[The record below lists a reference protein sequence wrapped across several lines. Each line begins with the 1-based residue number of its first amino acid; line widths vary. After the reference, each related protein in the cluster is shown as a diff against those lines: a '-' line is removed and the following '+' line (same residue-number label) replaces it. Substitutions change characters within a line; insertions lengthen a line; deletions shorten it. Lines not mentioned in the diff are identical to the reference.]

1 MDEAMDPDLA
11 KALERYALVGGIL
24 HRRGERGD
32 VVRQVQELAE
42 SELVLQDGTTHLSR
56 ATLYRILKAAREGGA
71 HQLRRRRRKDRGSIR
86 AIDAKTVAR
95 LVALRT
101 EYPRASAPVL
111 IRTLELQ
118 GEVAA
123 GQLRPSTVRRILRN
137 LAPRAREDTT
147 KRAYRRF
154 EVAGPMALW
163 QGDASPGPWLHG
175 QRLQLY
181 AWLDAYSRA
190 VVAARYYLNQRL
202 PAFDDCL
209 WRAIARH
216 GVPSSVHID
225 NGSPYVSR
233 HFLRVLADLGIRP
246 IHATPRQPT
255 GKGRIERLFKTIQD
269 QVEPVLR
276 ELIDRRE
283 ITTLD
288 AVNDLLA
295 RWIEEYNHRPHG
307 TTKQAPCDLL
317 GETKPYPDL
326 RRLGEIFLWRE
337 ERKVT
342 KRGEI
347 SLGGNHYAVP
357 DDLVGLRVTVA
368 FHPFD
373 LREVYVELKGSQNGP
388 PGAAQD
394 QTITAK
400 PVLPVAHL
408 ALPKLTEPARRQRK
422 APGGYL
428 QALPARPGQTP
439 APPPAF
445 ALTDAS
451 LAALLQAT
459 LGRELHIEELDLVRR
474 TLERPGLPLPAE
486 ADLRLRAFIRRAGR
500 DLHLSRYLAA
510 IMKERDV

>member
-1 MDEAMDPDLA
+1 MDEAMDPELT
-11 KALERYALVGGIL
+11 KALQRYALVGGIL
-24 HRRGERGD
+24 HRRNERGD
-32 VVRQVQELAE
+32 VVRQVRELTE
-42 SELVLQDGTTHLSR
+42 SELVLQDGPSHLSR
-56 ATLYRILKAAREGGA
+56 ATLYRIVRAAREGGA
-71 HQLRRRRRKDRGSIR
+71 QALRRRRRKDQGNIR
-86 AIDAKTVAR
+86 AMTPQIVER

-101 EYPRASAPVL
+101 EYPRASTPVL

-137 LAPRAREDTT
+137 LAPRAQGDGAR
-147 KRAYRRF
+147 RAYRRF

-209 WRAIARH
+209 WRAIARY
-216 GVPSSVHID
+216 GVPASVHVD

-269 QVEPVLR
+269 QVEPTLR
-276 ELIDRRE
+276 ELIDRGE
-283 ITTLD
+283 ITALD

-307 TTKQAPCDLL
+307 TTKQAPHELL
-317 GETKPYPDL
+317 GDTSPYPDL

-373 LREVYVELKGSQNGP
+373 LREVYVGLK
-388 PGAAQD
+388 D
-394 QTITAK
+394 QTIAAK
-400 PVLPVAHL
+400 PSLPVAHL

-428 QALPARPGQTP
+428 QALPERPGQIPT
-439 APPPAF
+439 PPPAF

-451 LAALLQAT
+451 LTALLQGA
-459 LGRELHIEELDLVRR
+459 LGRELHVEELDLARR

-486 ADLRLRAFIRRAGR
+486 ADLRLAAFIRRAGR

-510 IMKERDV
+510 ILKERDI

>member
-1 MDEAMDPDLA
+1 MDETMDPELA

-32 VVRQVQELAE
+32 VVRQVQEFAA
-42 SELVLQDGTTHLSR
+42 SELVLQDGTSHLSR

-71 HQLRRRRRKDRGSIR
+71 QALRRRRRKDQGSVR
-86 AIDAKTVAR
+86 AIVPEIVER

-101 EYPRASAPVL
+101 EYPRASTPVL

-123 GQLRPSTVRRILRN
+123 GQLRPSTVRRVLHN
-137 LAPRAREDTT
+137 LAPRAREDKT

-181 AWLDAYSRA
+181 AWLDAYSRTI
-190 VVAARYYLNQRL
+190 VAARYYLNQRL

-209 WRAIARH
+209 WRAIARY
-216 GVPSSVHID
+216 GVPAATHVD
-225 NGSPYVSR
+225 NGSPYISH
-233 HFLRVLADLGIRP
+233 HFLRVLADLDIQP
-246 IHATPRQPT
+246 IHARPRQPT
-255 GKGRIERLFKTIQD
+255 GKGRIERIFKTIQE
-269 QVEPVLR
+269 QVEPALR
-276 ELIDRRE
+276 ELIDRGA
-283 ITTLD
+283 ITSLD

-295 RWIEEYNHRPHG
+295 RWIEEYNRRPHG
-307 TTKQAPCDLL
+307 TTKKPPYELL

-342 KRGEI
+342 KRGEV

-357 DDLVGLRVTVA
+357 DDLVGLRVVVA

-373 LREVYVELKGSQNGP
+373 LREIYVELKG
-388 PGAAQD
+388 

-400 PVLPVAHL
+400 PAFPVAHL
-408 ALPKLTEPARRQRK
+408 VLPKLTEPARRQRK

-428 QALPARPGQTP
+428 QALPERPGQLA

-445 ALTDAS
+445 ALTDTTLIAM
-451 LAALLQAT
+451 LQAAL
-459 LGRELHIEELDLVRR
+459 GRDLHVEELDLVRR
-474 TLERPGLPLPAE
+474 TLERPGLPLLAE
-486 ADLRLRAFIRRAGR
+486 ADLRLENFIRRRGR

-510 IMKERDV
+510 IMKERDI